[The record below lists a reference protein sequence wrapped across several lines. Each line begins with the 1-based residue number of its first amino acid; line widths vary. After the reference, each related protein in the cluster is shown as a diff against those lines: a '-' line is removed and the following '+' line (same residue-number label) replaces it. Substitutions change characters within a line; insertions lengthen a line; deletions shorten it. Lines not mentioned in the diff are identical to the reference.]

1 MINAT
6 FSSFLHSLF
15 FGLWHLPS
23 LTHICL
29 SVFTNFLH
37 ICRGTKWI
45 CSSKYLFFRQICAG
59 KTFRKN
65 SIPLEGNCC
74 CWDIDNSGCLRGLHG
89 CLEWMSWVR
98 NSYIFP
104 CSLPKC
110 LKWFKKSLFMLCCF
124 FLALFFKISC
134 WVPRYLPGEHLCKSI
149 FSSIELLATWLRELE
164 VRNKLVTY

>member
-6 FSSFLHSLF
+6 FSSFLHPLF

-23 LTHICL
+23 LTHIYL

-124 FLALFFKISC
+124 F
-134 WVPRYLPGEHLCKSI
+134 
-149 FSSIELLATWLRELE
+149 FSSFFQNFLLSASVFARRTFVQIHFFVHWATCDLIKR
-164 VRNKLVTY
+164 VRS